1 MMSTGEVA
9 CFGRDKYEAYLKA
22 LISTGIVPPK
32 KNILFSIGSYRE
44 KLEILPSVQKLH
56 AAGYNIFATS
66 GTADFLTEHNV
77 SCKVSS
83 MRLQSMTKPSLRV

>member
-1 MMSTGEVA
+1 MASTGEVA
-9 CFGRDKYEAYLKA
+9 CFGRDMYEAYLKA

-32 KNILFSIGSYRE
+32 RIILFSIGSYRK

-66 GTADFLTEHNV
+66 DTADFLTEHNV
-77 SCKVSS
+77 PRKVSP
-83 MRLQSMTKPSLRV
+83 MKLQSIAKPSLRV